1 MMKLFLFLV
10 LSFATLSVNAQWLLM
25 HEDDEVSIYI
35 ETNSIKRKD
44 HIVTFWK
51 LFDYSVEQTFYNTNY
66 FSSKEKYETN
76 CNTEEGASLLI
87 SFNTEKMG
95 KGKSVYSYKMK
106 QKNFI
111 PNIPD
116 TIGYTIYKFV
126 CKIN

>member
-1 MMKLFLFLV
+1 MIKLLLFLV
-10 LSFATLSVNAQWLLM
+10 LIFATLSVNAKWLLM
-25 HEDDEVSIYI
+25 NEDDEVSIYI

-44 HIVTFWK
+44 NVVTYWK
-51 LFDYSVEQTFYNTNY
+51 LFDYSVEQTFNNINY

-87 SFNTEKMG
+87 SFTSAKMG
-95 KGKSVYSYKMK
+95 KGKSVYSYKAE

-126 CKIN
+126 CKRK